1 MDQYSLGRDGGEEHW
16 LGQVRGPMQFV
27 GISSDWLF
35 PRGPIVALTE
45 RAALAGIPVSYGD
58 IVSPDGHDAFLKE
71 WDQMTAVLK
80 PFIDANLPEVEA

>member
-1 MDQYSLGRDGGEEHW
+1 
-16 LGQVRGPMQFV
+16 MQFV

-80 PFIDANLPEVEA
+80 PFIDANLPELEA